1 MIKFYMSAT
10 QTLQIARKDDK
21 FFQLNWTQVIWI
33 FSVELFLHINVWEL
47 SINQNLVIAL
57 VENQSLKEIESEC
70 SSSVIAMP
78 LI

>member
-1 MIKFYMSAT
+1 MSAT
-10 QTLQIARKDDK
+10 QNLRIVRKDDK

-57 VENQSLKEIESEC
+57 VENQSLKEIESEW

>member
-1 MIKFYMSAT
+1 MSAT
-10 QTLQIARKDDK
+10 QNLRIVRKDDK

-70 SSSVIAMP
+70 SSSVIAML